1 MRVTSMRSSQ
11 GRRAFV
17 LTLLAFVWSIG
28 LLAVALY
35 APEYGS
41 TTLVQEN
48 GTGVLIPVGI
58 PAVISAAVWLALWR
72 RCTRGGAVGGVV
84 AWTCVS
90 LLAVFCL
97 IALASIGLFVIP
109 VAVLLACAT
118 SATPL
123 GDRQTCAAHRSP

>member
-1 MRVTSMRSSQ
+1 
-11 GRRAFV
+11 

-28 LLAVALY
+28 LLAAALY
-35 APEYGS
+35 APAYGS
-41 TTLVQEN
+41 TTLAQEN
-48 GTGVLIPVGI
+48 GSSVLIPVGI

-72 RCTRGGAVGGVV
+72 RCTRGGAVSGVI
-84 AWTCVS
+84 AWTCVA

-118 SATPL
+118 LVTTP
-123 GDRQTCAAHRSP
+123 GDRQTCAAQRSRW

>member
-1 MRVTSMRSSQ
+1 VTPTHSSP
-11 GRRAFV
+11 GRQAFV
-17 LTLLAFVWSIG
+17 LTVLAFLWSVG
-28 LLAVALY
+28 LLAAALF
-35 APEYGS
+35 APAYGS

-48 GTGVLIPVGI
+48 GSGVLIPVGI

-72 RCTRGGAVGGVV
+72 RCTRGGAVSRVV

-90 LLAVFCL
+90 LLALFCL

-118 SATPL
+118 SLTTP
-123 GDRQTCAAHRSP
+123 GDRQTCAAQRSR

>member
-1 MRVTSMRSSQ
+1 MLT
-11 GRRAFV
+11 V
-17 LTLLAFVWSIG
+17 LALVWSIG
-28 LLAVALY
+28 LLAAALF
-35 APEYGS
+35 APAYGS

-48 GTGVLIPVGI
+48 GSGVLLVVAF

-72 RCTRGGAVGGVV
+72 RCTRGGAVSGVV

-90 LLAVFCL
+90 LLGVFCL

-118 SATPL
+118 LVTTR
-123 GDRQTCAAHRSP
+123 GDRQTCAAQRSRW

>member
-1 MRVTSMRSSQ
+1 MRSSR

-17 LTLLAFVWSIG
+17 LTLLAFAWSIG
-28 LLAVALY
+28 LLAAALY
-35 APEYGS
+35 APAYGS
-41 TTLVQEN
+41 TTLAQEN
-48 GTGVLIPVGI
+48 GSSVLIPVGI

-72 RCTRGGAVGGVV
+72 RCTRGGAVSGVI
-84 AWTCVS
+84 AWTCVA

-123 GDRQTCAAHRSP
+123 GDRQTCDAQRSRW

>member
-1 MRVTSMRSSQ
+1 VTSVHSSR

-17 LTLLAFVWSIG
+17 LTLLALVWSIG
-28 LLAVALY
+28 LLVTALF
-35 APEYGS
+35 APAYGS

-48 GTGVLIPVGI
+48 GSGVLIPVGI
-58 PAVISAAVWLALWR
+58 PAVISVAVWLALWR
-72 RCTRGGAVGGVV
+72 RCTRGGSVSGVV

-90 LLAVFCL
+90 LLVVFCL
-97 IALASIGLFVIP
+97 LALASIGLFVIP

-123 GDRQTCAAHRSP
+123 GERQSRDRRCAG

>member
-1 MRVTSMRSSQ
+1 VTSTRSSP
-11 GRRAFV
+11 GRQAFV
-17 LTLLAFVWSIG
+17 LTVLAFVWSVG
-28 LLAVALY
+28 LLAAALF
-35 APEYGS
+35 APAYGS

-48 GTGVLIPVGI
+48 GSGVLIPVGI

-72 RCTRGGAVGGVV
+72 RCTRGGAVSGVV

-90 LLAVFCL
+90 LLGVFCL

-118 SATPL
+118 LVTTR
-123 GDRQTCAAHRSP
+123 GDRQTCAAQRSRW